1 MMDAETRIE
10 RYLEPS
16 PHRDGLDEVRL
27 KDYGVAVW
35 ALVGYL
41 QTPGSSIERV
51 AADYDVPVA
60 AVQAAYDYYQRH
72 QELIDARIAANTTDA
87 PVSLV

>member
-1 MMDAETRIE
+1 
-10 RYLEPS
+10 
-16 PHRDGLDEVRL
+16 
-27 KDYGVAVW
+27 
-35 ALVGYL
+35 
-41 QTPGSSIERV
+41 
-51 AADYDVPVA
+51 VPVA